1 MAENTTNTVMFHST
15 RSNSKTYTSKQAIRS
30 GIAED
35 GGLFVT
41 DCLGETRYNI
51 SNLVGKSYKQIAKD
65 VLQILLPDFTSSE
78 LDECVE
84 NAYGDQ
90 WEDCEITPLK
100 QLGTNN
106 DFVLELFHGP
116 TCAFK
121 DVALQI
127 LPQLIRCSRNASDSS
142 QNVMILTAT
151 SGDTGNCLLYTSPS
165 PRD

>member
-1 MAENTTNTVMFHST
+1 MAENTTNTVMFHSS
-15 RSNSKTYTSKQAIRS
+15 RSNSKTYTSKQAIRR

-41 DCLGETRYNI
+41 DCLGQTRYDI

-65 VLQILLPDFTSSE
+65 VLQILLPDFTSNE

-116 TCAFK
+116 TCA
-121 DVALQI
+121 VSYTHLT
-127 LPQLIRCSRNASDSS
+127 LPTKRI
-142 QNVMILTAT
+142 V
-151 SGDTGNCLLYTSPS
+151 
-165 PRD
+165 